1 MQGIFKSKLLL
12 LIIIPVLGWLSLS
25 FIKIKIHEDIV
36 NKEVGS
42 LETKISNLESNNN
55 SLEKFVQ
62 YMTQSSFLEK
72 EARLKLNYKAPGEN
86 VVFVYP
92 DENIKSSVSV
102 NFHNQLAQMPN
113 YLKWAYY
120 LMGY

>member
-1 MQGIFKSKLLL
+1 MQQIFKSKLLL

-25 FIKIKIHEDIV
+25 FIKIKIHENIV
-36 NKEVGS
+36 NKEVQS
-42 LETKISNLESNNN
+42 LETKISNLEKNNS
-55 SLEKFVQ
+55 SLEKLVG
-62 YMTQSSFLEK
+62 YMTKPSFLDK

-92 DENIKSSVSV
+92 DETIKSSPSFD
-102 NFHNQLAQMPN
+102 FHNQLAQMPN

-120 LMGY
+120 LLGY